1 MGKRKGK
8 LIIGKLVTDNGVLVT
23 FTEHLWQVF
32 LWIEESTDY
41 FPTVFFFSPWGEGN
55 EVVKNCEYKI
65 LDILIHFIVEEKLLL
80 K

>member
-1 MGKRKGK
+1 MVCWWHSQNIYDK
-8 LIIGKLVTDNGVLVT
+8 
-23 FTEHLWQVF
+23 
-32 LWIEESTDY
+32 Y
-41 FPTVFFFSPWGEGN
+41 FYELKKVPTIFQQFFFSPWGEGN